1 MNLMELRSR
10 PHLSASQINQLLNI
24 CSLQWYFERMAK
36 LKKPF
41 VSHSLVFG
49 SCVHRV
55 LESCFTN
62 LKEGK
67 PLEIDKHKEMFSDH
81 WKKENE
87 RQTIKFPVRDDYESL
102 ADKGRNM
109 IECFMENTDP
119 DEKVLSVSHA
129 FCVPVRSPDGAVI
142 ETPLIGEYDMVVER
156 AGVSTVVD
164 WKTAARKWAT
174 GQAHK
179 SFQATVYSYAWNQ
192 MHGVRPEIRFDV
204 VTKTKEPSFESHT
217 TKRSENMERRMG
229 LLISKAQKII
239 EHELFYPSET
249 GFYCNDCPFKE
260 PCKAWH
266 LNGSCT
272 ASQAA

>member
-24 CSLQWYFERMAK
+24 CSLQWYFERIAK

-55 LESCFTN
+55 LESYFN
-62 LKEGK
+62 DIKDGK
-67 PLEIDKHKEMFSDH
+67 PLDLEGHQEMFSEM
-81 WKKENE
+81 WKRANDN
-87 RQTIKFPVRDDYESL
+87 QTIKFPVRDDFESL

-109 IECFMENTDP
+109 ISCVVENIDP
-119 DEKVLSVSHA
+119 EEKVVSVSQA

-142 ETPLIGEYDMVVER
+142 ELPLIGEYDLVVER
-156 AGVSTVVD
+156 DGAATVVD
-164 WKTAARKWAT
+164 WKTAARKWAE

-204 VTKTKEPSFESHT
+204 VTKTKEPSFEQHI
-217 TKRSENMERRMG
+217 TKRSENTERRMA
-229 LLISKAQKII
+229 LLISKTQKII

-260 PCKAWH
+260 PCKTWH
-266 LNGSCT
+266 NKATL
-272 ASQAA
+272 AA